1 MLGKAG
7 DCRQLRA
14 WSGIPGG
21 GCGHWVVGGGENAVL
36 GLVFG
41 VVTTLVVDMAFL
53 IQANKLPEQVIGA
66 VRLAHVEPAAA
77 IVPQDL
83 SSDATSLPRRL
94 RTKSN

>member
-1 MLGKAG
+1 GGGL
-7 DCRQLRA
+7 QLRA

-21 GCGHWVVGGGENAVL
+21 GCGRCWSSAVANGVL

-53 IQANKLPEQVIGA
+53 IQANTYEELSEQVISA
-66 VRLAHVEPAAA
+66 VRLAHVKPASA

-83 SSDATSLPRRL
+83 TPPPLALAG
-94 RTKSN
+94 